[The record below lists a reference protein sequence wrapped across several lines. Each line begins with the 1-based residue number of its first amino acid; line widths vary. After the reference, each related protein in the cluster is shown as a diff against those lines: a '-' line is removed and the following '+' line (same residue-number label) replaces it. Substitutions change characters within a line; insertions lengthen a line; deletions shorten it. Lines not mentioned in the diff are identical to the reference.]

1 MWAGGDREGPGGVVA
16 VELARSKET
25 PRSEVGARG
34 EIVRRVRR
42 TAEESRTPS
51 ISGCS
56 RSEPSYLA
64 VEVEEEVLVV
74 VVHEE
79 MQMAEDMIVE
89 GWQQRTST

>member
-1 MWAGGDREGPGGVVA
+1 MKQRL
-16 VELARSKET
+16 LAAAKVLEAEDFGI
-25 PRSEVGARG
+25 P
-34 EIVRRVRR
+34 IR

-79 MQMAEDMIVE
+79 MQMAEDMVVE